1 LAATS
6 GINARFDNQH
16 ADINA
21 RFDGVTA
28 RFNALGDHLQAFE
41 SLSPRLDALD
51 ERVRTTDERVMTT
64 DGVLCDLDKRITTT
78 ANLITDATTRLDAQM
93 KKVDEVATD
102 KLIDYGSRLV
112 DYGSRLGHFTK
123 TLIPKLPK
131 LRSNLDAFKTQV
143 TTIEGRPPNPTTQ
156 DVRYSDASSNTSV
169 ADNDLDHIRPPNV
182 DNE

>member
-1 LAATS
+1 MAAIS
-6 GINARFDNQH
+6 GTNARFDNQH

-51 ERVRTTDERVMTT
+51 ERVRTTDERVTTT

-93 KKVDEVATD
+93 KKVHEVATD

-112 DYGSRLGHFTK
+112 DYGSRLGHFTN
-123 TLIPKLPK
+123 TLIPKL
-131 LRSNLDAFKTQV
+131 RSDLDAFETL
-143 TTIEGRPPNPTTQ
+143 PNPTTQ
-156 DVRYSDASSNTSV
+156 DVRHSDASSNTSV